1 MKISRFFRSFFSILF
16 FIAFGSWFGATIMNT
31 IACVIVFVLLF
42 AALLGIHIGSSGRTP
57 NHSLEKI
64 FEGFKTILL
73 NGSCLFGASII
84 GSILEQYAKYYAFA
98 ALILGILFACILLG
112 RFVFTQDNKQYQ
124 Q

>member
-1 MKISRFFRSFFSILF
+1 MKISRFFRCFFSILF
-16 FIAFGSWFGATIMNT
+16 FIAFGAWFGATIMNT
-31 IACVIVFVLLF
+31 LACATVFLLLF
-42 AALLGIHIGSSGRTP
+42 AALIGLKIGSSGRTL

-73 NGSCLFGASII
+73 NGSCLFGAAVI

-98 ALILGILFACILLG
+98 ALLLGILFACILLG